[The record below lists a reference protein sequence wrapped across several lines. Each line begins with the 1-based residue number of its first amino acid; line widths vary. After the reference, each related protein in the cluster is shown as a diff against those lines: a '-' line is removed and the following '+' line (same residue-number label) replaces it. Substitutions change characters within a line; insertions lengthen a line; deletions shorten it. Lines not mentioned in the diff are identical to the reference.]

1 MADQASVAMPP
12 RVLVAARKI
21 FSRYPPTQAL
31 AASSDP
37 SGPTEDDDSKL
48 RDHIIKYKQEAYA
61 AYPYPCIKLWLFLHS
76 TITDTPVY
84 ESVIKPKLQP
94 PSSTILM
101 DIGCGLGQDIRS
113 LVSDGAEP
121 ENIIGFDLH
130 QEFIQAGYGLFMDGP
145 DSDAPLKST
154 FITGSLFDDDN
165 DLTKYHG
172 KVDIIH
178 ISSVLHLFG
187 LEKQITVANRLD
199 KVLKSEPGAIIT
211 GKQLGVKEPGVL
223 KEDIDDSGGFGSR
236 VLSVGVFRHNPE
248 TFKDFWTK
256 VGDGKW
262 NVQVTELVLNIDPE
276 QYPITLVKRGDVV
289 TVLRFAVTR
298 L

>member
-1 MADQASVAMPP
+1 MADEESLVVPP

-21 FSRYPPTQAL
+21 FSRYPPTRAL

-37 SGPTEDDDSKL
+37 NSPTEDDDSKL
-48 RDHIIKYKQEAYA
+48 RDHILKYKQEAYA

-76 TITDTPVY
+76 TIADSPVY
-84 ESVIKPKLQP
+84 ESTIKPKLKA
-94 PSSTILM
+94 PSSAILM

-130 QEFIQAGYGLFMDGP
+130 EEFVQAGYGLFMDGP
-145 DSDAPLKST
+145 GTDAPLKST
-154 FITGSLFDDDN
+154 FITGSLFDEDN
-165 DLTKYHG
+165 DLSKYHG
-172 KVDIIH
+172 KIDIIH
-178 ISSVLHLFG
+178 VSSVLHLFG

-223 KEDIDDSGGFGSR
+223 KVDVDDEGGLGGR
-236 VLSVGVFRHNPE
+236 VLSAGVFRHNPE
-248 TFKDFWTK
+248 TFKDLWMK
-256 VGDGKW
+256 VGDGQW
-262 NVQVTELVLNIDPE
+262 SVEVSELVLNIDPE
-276 QYPITLVKRGDVV
+276 QYPIRLVKKGDVV
-289 TVLRFAVTR
+289 TILRFAVTR